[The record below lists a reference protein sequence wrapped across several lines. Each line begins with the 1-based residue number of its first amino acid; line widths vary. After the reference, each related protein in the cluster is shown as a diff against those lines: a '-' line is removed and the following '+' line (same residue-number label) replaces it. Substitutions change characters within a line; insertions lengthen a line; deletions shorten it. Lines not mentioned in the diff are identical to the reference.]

1 MTTNSITDSI
11 TVLQDRN
18 RSFAE
23 QFDAGDL
30 TIRPRMS
37 TIILTCVDSRVDP
50 AHIFG
55 LALGDA
61 VVMRNDGGRITPE
74 VMRDFA
80 ILSVLGANMPGPSAM
95 QVELVVMHHTDCGM
109 SRLANPAIQQQVA
122 ERLGLSMDEVA
133 AMAISKFGVVLIK
146 AGSEVGGPAIPHTI
160 GTMAHIVQ
168 VNRVDGGRMFISI
181 FGQQRF
187 QIKEITQNRP
197 YMAAQV
203 ELMEDAEDVGVPPT
217 EMEAIR
223 KAASEHVTLTL
234 GMRGGWVRESK
245 LPSDPTTLSYFIA
258 GVLQA
263 QLPDKQALLEA
274 STTSKRLESE
284 LDLLRRESEVL
295 KRQVSR
301 ELRSKFGRQ

>member
-1 MTTNSITDSI
+1 MSVTERWLPLFPLNVVLFPNASIPLQIFEERYKQMMQDCLDS
-11 TVLQDRN
+11 D
-18 RSFAE
+18 
-23 QFDAGDL
+23 
-30 TIRPRMS
+30 
-37 TIILTCVDSRVDP
+37 
-50 AHIFG
+50 
-55 LALGDA
+55 
-61 VVMRNDGGRITPE
+61 
-74 VMRDFA
+74 
-80 ILSVLGANMPGPSAM
+80 
-95 QVELVVMHHTDCGM
+95 
-109 SRLANPAIQQQVA
+109 
-122 ERLGLSMDEVA
+122 
-133 AMAISKFGVVLIK
+133 SKFGVVLIK
-146 AGSEVGGPAIPHTI
+146 AGSEVGGPAVPHTI

-168 VNRVDGGRMFISI
+168 VNRVEGGRMFISI
-181 FGQQRF
+181 LGQQRF

-234 GMRGGWVRESK
+234 GMRGGWVRESR

-258 GVLQA
+258 GMLQA